1 VGAGVSMEEEQERKR
16 IRKLVMEAE
25 LLQAKRSLK
34 FMGIFLAIYFA
45 VQGALT
51 LYRYLGKIL

>member
-1 VGAGVSMEEEQERKR
+1 MEEEQERKR
-16 IRKLVMEAE
+16 IRKLVLDAE

-34 FMGIFLAIYFA
+34 FMAIFLAVYFA

-51 LYRYLGKIL
+51 LYRYLSKIL